1 MKQYEMR
8 QEMHIDSESRK
19 MHRGSGLFFIY
30 GSLAVLILL
39 LGFFLPGSYLNIQD
53 TKLET
58 QINRYELNSVTL
70 DFNGDILKKLSA
82 MNESFVT
89 MDIQKEELNLTED
102 MVLKEMLAVCDTF
115 IPRDSMDRLGEIET
129 WEANPLLIVSKDLS
143 FAVWNCQLLYP
154 MGMVDVFIDDAT
166 GKMLFYDFFLDSPYD
181 SVSVTGMTN
190 EELYQLYSEE
200 IEAFC
205 KKLEEYY
212 QATVV
217 STAGWPP
224 RVINNAFG
232 NIDVT
237 EVVVSSRISIE
248 ITIMNEESETV
259 TIPYIKDQYGNSV
272 FN

>member
-8 QEMHIDSESRK
+8 QEMHIDGENRK
-19 MHRGSGLFFIY
+19 MHRGSGLLFLY
-30 GSLAVLILL
+30 GGLAVIILL

-115 IPRDSMDRLGEIET
+115 IPRESMDRLGEIET

-166 GKMLFYDFFLDSPYD
+166 GKMLFYDFFFDSPYD
-181 SVSVTGMTN
+181 SVSVTGVTN

-205 KKLEEYY
+205 QELEEYY
-212 QATVV
+212 QVTVV
-217 STAGWPP
+217 STDGWPP

-259 TIPYIKDQYGNSV
+259 TIPYFKDQYGNSV